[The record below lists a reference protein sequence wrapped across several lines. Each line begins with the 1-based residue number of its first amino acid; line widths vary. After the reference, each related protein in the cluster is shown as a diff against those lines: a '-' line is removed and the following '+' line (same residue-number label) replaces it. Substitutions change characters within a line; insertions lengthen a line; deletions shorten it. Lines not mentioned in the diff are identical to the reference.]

1 MLNNVLSFLPH
12 FSLPASLPQDMA
24 RLLLAAVLGGLI
36 GLERELKHRPAGLR
50 THMFICFG
58 AAMFTILS
66 TELAGVFGAGDHTRI
81 AAQIIP
87 GIGFIGAGSILHSR
101 GGGVSGLTTAATV
114 FVVASIGMACGG
126 GGYFL
131 SVFASVLMFLALRLL
146 GWMEQ
151 RFSLKA
157 SVMNY
162 FVVSEKPAADLVAE
176 VHFIMDRMGKELR
189 GLHLARGEDK
199 QRLSFSVDA
208 TRREQ
213 KTLMEALRQ
222 SDTLKNFEVKAGL
235 DID

>member
-131 SVFASVLMFLALRLL
+131 AVFASVMMFLALRLL